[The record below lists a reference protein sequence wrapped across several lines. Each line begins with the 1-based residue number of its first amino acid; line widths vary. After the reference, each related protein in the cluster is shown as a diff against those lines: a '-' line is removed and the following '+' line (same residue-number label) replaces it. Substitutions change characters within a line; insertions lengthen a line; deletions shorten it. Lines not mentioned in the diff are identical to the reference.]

1 MQHFNNFGPRARTV
15 VDAAFCSVAFTKL
28 APPTSSQRQ
37 HFFLRVVGEVSFHSI
52 AVERALLVEQDRR
65 GRAEAC
71 AQ

>member
-1 MQHFNNFGPRARTV
+1 MV
-15 VDAAFCSVAFTKL
+15 VDTAFAYQASATQLVAAPA
-28 APPTSSQRQ
+28 
-37 HFFLRVVGEVSFHSI
+37 FFLRVVGEVSFHSI